1 MRRRSIVERLA
12 RTVALAV
19 IIGIGI
25 FNLYVAVTG
34 WTLSDAGAY
43 WQAGLRVR
51 EGLPLYPTL
60 SSAEGSEIYRYAPWL
75 AWLAVPWTYLPLP
88 VAGALWSAV
97 LLAASGLAL
106 VPLVRAGAWV
116 LVAFFAPILVGI
128 SAVGNIQPLIV
139 AALVWG
145 VERRSGPV
153 WVALAASL
161 KVFPLLLALVYAGRR
176 QWLAF
181 ALSVVLTAILWLP
194 AVMLYDLTSYP
205 VAAGQAAGLIAFPV
219 LYVAVTGLAVGAT
232 LALSRTRWG
241 WLAAATTV
249 VLALPRLFVYDVTF
263 LLTGVYQA
271 HRGPMALTNRSARS
285 IE

>member
-1 MRRRSIVERLA
+1 
-12 RTVALAV
+12 
-19 IIGIGI
+19 
-25 FNLYVAVTG
+25 
-34 WTLSDAGAY
+34 
-43 WQAGLRVR
+43 
-51 EGLPLYPTL
+51 
-60 SSAEGSEIYRYAPWL
+60 IYRYAPWL
-75 AWLAVPWTYLPLP
+75 AWLAVPWTYLPPP

-176 QWLAF
+176 QW
-181 ALSVVLTAILWLP
+181 
-194 AVMLYDLTSYP
+194 
-205 VAAGQAAGLIAFPV
+205 
-219 LYVAVTGLAVGAT
+219 
-232 LALSRTRWG
+232 
-241 WLAAATTV
+241 
-249 VLALPRLFVYDVTF
+249 
-263 LLTGVYQA
+263 
-271 HRGPMALTNRSARS
+271 
-285 IE
+285 

>member
-1 MRRRSIVERLA
+1 MRRRSTVERLA

-25 FNLYVAVTG
+25 FNVYVAVTG

-51 EGLPLYPTL
+51 EGLPLYPSL

-75 AWLAVPWTYLPLP
+75 AWLAVPWTYLPLSL
-88 VAGALWSAV
+88 AGALWSAV
-97 LLAASGLAL
+97 LLGASALAL
-106 VPLVRAGAWV
+106 VPLVRASAWV

-181 ALSVVLTAILWLP
+181 ALSVVLTALLWLP

-205 VAAGQAAGLIAFPV
+205 VAAGQAAGLIAFPI

-249 VLALPRLFVYDVTF
+249 VLTLPRLFVYDVTF
-263 LLTGVYQA
+263 LMTGLG
-271 HRGPMALTNRSARS
+271 RMRR
-285 IE
+285 